1 MFYHI
6 INSLLLAIGL
16 GVDSFSI
23 SIVNGISYQ
32 ETNKK
37 KLLGQSLIFSICQGA
52 MPLIGYICLVYFSN
66 KLAIIKTV
74 SPYISLVLLSYLG
87 IKLILESSKN
97 SETEK
102 TNGKL
107 TISKLVL
114 QGIATSIDAVS
125 CSFSMISL
133 SFFEA
138 IIEVIIISI
147 VTEIM
152 CYIGLQIGKEIG
164 SKVEKYSK
172 IIGGIILILIGIVL
186 FIRR

>member
-1 MFYHI
+1 MVYHV
-6 INSLLLAIGL
+6 INSLLLAVGL

-32 ETNKK
+32 ETSKK
-37 KLLGQSLIFSICQGA
+37 KLLGQSLVFAICQGT

-66 KLAIIKTV
+66 KLTIIKTV

-87 IKLILESSKN
+87 IKLILESSQSNNTDKPN
-97 SETEK
+97 DQ
-102 TNGKL
+102 L
-107 TISKLVL
+107 TLSKLFL

-138 IIEVIIISI
+138 LLEVIIISI

-164 SKVEKYSK
+164 NKVEKYSK
-172 IIGGIILILIGIVL
+172 IIGGIILILIGIIL
-186 FIRR
+186 FIGR

>member
-1 MFYHI
+1 MIYHV

-23 SIVNGISYQ
+23 SIVNGITYQ

-37 KLLGQSLIFSICQGA
+37 KLLGQSLVFALCQGM

-66 KLAIIKTV
+66 KLTIIKTV

-87 IKLILESSKN
+87 IKLILESSQN
-97 SETEK
+97 NNTNETSD
-102 TNGKL
+102 KL
-107 TISKLVL
+107 TISKLFL

-138 IIEVIIISI
+138 IIEVIIISV

-164 SKVEKYSK
+164 NKVEKYSK

-186 FIRR
+186 FIGR